1 MSPASV
7 LDAIRNLVAAAGEQ
21 GWDALPDLKPVL
33 DAGRDAHAAPR
44 PSSRYMGGGRPSP
57 R

>member
-33 DAGRDAHAAPR
+33 DAGRDAHAALR
-44 PSSRYMGGGRPSP
+44 IVMADAEDENDV
-57 R
+57 